1 MTLSGS
7 DALLYTLAFLVPG
20 FIIDWVLSAF
30 AAPRKQ
36 DSQVLLLRFLTLS
49 CANYAL
55 WSLPIYYSVITRLPQ
70 RYPLLS
76 ALLYAAVVLGSP
88 IGLGLLI
95 GRAQQTKFAR
105 RMLFRLGFNT
115 LHPVP
120 TSWEYKFSSVKRG
133 VWIVA
138 TLTDSSQIAG
148 IWGGNSFASSDS
160 ECRDLYIERVYK
172 IDDTGQWNVVERSDG
187 IFIAKDQIKTI
198 EFFEI
203 QGD

>member
-7 DALLYTLAFLVPG
+7 DTLLYTLAFLVPG

-36 DSQVLLLRFLTLS
+36 DSQILLLRFLTLS

-55 WSLPIYYSVITRLPQ
+55 WSLPIYYSITTRLPQ
-70 RYPLLS
+70 THPFGA
-76 ALLYAAVVLGSP
+76 ALLYAVVVLFSP
-88 IGLGLLI
+88 IVLGVLI
-95 GRAQQTKFAR
+95 GGALKSPIPR

-115 LHPVP
+115 LHAVP
-120 TSWEYKFSSVKRG
+120 TSWQYKFGSVKRG
-133 VWIVA
+133 VWIVV
-138 TLTDSSQIAG
+138 TLTEGSQIAG
-148 IWGGNSFASSDS
+148 VWGVRSFASSDS

-172 IDDTGQWNVVERSDG
+172 IGDTGQWNAVERSDG
-187 IFIAKDQIKTI
+187 VFIAKDQVKTI